1 MKFKAE
7 ISDRIRDNRKRTIER
22 IVEVGKLKH
31 SCSFSDEFINPKN
44 KNISRKKFPY
54 DTKF

>member
-22 IVEVGKLKH
+22 IVEVRKLKH